1 MSETKDPVSDDQKIT
16 FKKKSRFGQR
26 RKRLSSEEPEVESEE
41 SQEWNKLEE
50 LKQIQSQRKRC
61 NKGINILELAQNS
74 TTTPKS
80 VANGSKTDNK
90 GGGLTDAKTLSYDLD
105 LGHTFSVETNRR
117 DEDTDLMKYIEEEL
131 SKRKGKQV
139 AEKKPSE
146 SKSSNQLNSL
156 FDILPDHLIANNSKK
171 SEEML
176 SNQMLNGIPEVELGL
191 EEKIRNIE
199 ATEEAKARLL
209 EAKNKRSQE
218 KSASFVPNNIAVC
231 FVQNNRSNADD
242 VQRLNTTAKRVRTE
256 TQQQSNTYVEEP
268 VVVIGDEPK
277 QVMKL
282 QNTGGPHHQKGFYGK
297 DKATDDYL
305 FEKFK
310 KQFKKF

>member
-1 MSETKDPVSDDQKIT
+1 MA
-16 FKKKSRFGQR
+16 
-26 RKRLSSEEPEVESEE
+26 EEPELESEE
-41 SQEWNKLEE
+41 SEDWNKLEE

-61 NKGINILELAQNS
+61 NKGINILELAQNA
-74 TTTPKS
+74 TTNAKS
-80 VANGSKTDNK
+80 VTNGTKTDNK

-131 SKRKGKQV
+131 SKRKGTQV
-139 AEKKPSE
+139 TDKKPSDA
-146 SKSSNQLNSL
+146 KNCNQMNSL
-156 FDILPDHLIANNSKK
+156 FDVLPEHLIANNSKK

-191 EEKIRNIE
+191 EEKMRNIE

-209 EAKNKRSQE
+209 EAKNKRSN
-218 KSASFVPNNIAVC
+218 KKCSSFVPNNIAVC
-231 FVQNNRSNADD
+231 FVQNNRFNDVD
-242 VQRLNTTAKRVRTE
+242 VQRLNPTPKRVRTE
-256 TQQQSNTYVEEP
+256 TQQQNNTYIEEP

-282 QNTGGPHHQKGFYGK
+282 QNNGGQHHQKGFYGK
-297 DKATDDYL
+297 DKASDDYI